1 MDGKV
6 EVRDVVAAQPGWLLA
21 PGRSA
26 LGRGE
31 LYFDYEPIIA

>member
-1 MDGKV
+1 MDAKV

-21 PGRSA
+21 PGRGA
-26 LGRGE
+26 LGLGE